1 MADQA
6 ILIIAAS
13 EHDSNL
19 YWASG
24 FLAPDAFIYLQVGG
38 RKLLVMSDLELDRA
52 KLEGRVDEVLSY
64 SEYEAKARERTA
76 ADQHPTLIDVLAI
89 VLEAQGVAEVLVP
102 ASFPVEHADRLRERG
117 VRLAW
122 KRDPFFEER
131 VVKRADEVAAI
142 EATQR
147 ATERAVAKAL
157 EALRESDIR
166 GDRLYWR
173 GEVLT
178 AEILR
183 RVMHLSLI
191 EDECLGQHT
200 IVAPG
205 VQGVDPH
212 NQGSGPI
219 LPNQSLVLDVFPR
232 SIRTRYYADMTRTVV
247 RGRASDDLKRMYD
260 AVLAAQLRGIEL
272 CADGAD
278 GGVIHRE
285 VAAVLE
291 RAGYQTGLVDGRMQ
305 GFFHGTGHGVG
316 LDIHEP
322 PRVSKLGSLLRTG
335 HVVTVEPGLYYTR
348 WGAVRIEDMVLIQPG
363 GCRNLT
369 VFPKTL
375 EI

>member
-1 MADQA
+1 MAEPSPA
-6 ILIIAAS
+6 ILIIATS

-24 FLAPDAFIYLQVGG
+24 FLAPDAFIYLQLGD
-38 RKLLVMSDLELDRA
+38 RKLLVMNDLELDRA
-52 KLEGRVDEVLSY
+52 KAQSRVDEVLAY
-64 SEYEAKARERTA
+64 AAYEARAKQRVAR
-76 ADQHPTLIDVLAI
+76 PTLIDTLAE
-89 VLEAQGVAEVLVP
+89 VLEERQVSEVLVP
-102 ASFPVEHADRLRERG
+102 ASFGVEHADRLRERG
-117 VRLAW
+117 IKLAW
-122 KRDPFFEER
+122 KRDPFFEAR
-131 VVKRADEVAAI
+131 VVKRPDEVAAI

-147 ATERAVAKAL
+147 ATERAVGRAL
-157 EALRESDIR
+157 DALRESDIR

-183 RVMHLSLI
+183 RIMHTSFM

-212 NQGSGPI
+212 NEGSGPI
-219 LPNQSLVLDVFPR
+219 LPHQSLVLDVFPR
-232 SIRTRYYADMTRTVV
+232 STKTRYWADMTRTVV
-247 RGRASDDLKRMYD
+247 RGRASDQLKRMYD
-260 AVLAAQLRGIEL
+260 AVVAAQLRGIEL
-272 CADGAD
+272 CADAVD
-278 GGVIHRE
+278 GQAVHQE
-285 VAAVLE
+285 VTAVLE
-291 RAGYQTGLVDGRMQ
+291 RAGFETGMVDGRMQ

-316 LDIHEP
+316 LDIHEA
-322 PRVSKLGSLLRTG
+322 PRISKVSSILNTG
-335 HVVTVEPGLYYTR
+335 HVVTVEPGLYYSR

-369 VFPKTL
+369 DFPKTL

>member
-1 MADQA
+1 MVEPSPA
-6 ILIIAAS
+6 ILIIATS

-24 FLAPDAFIYLQVGG
+24 FLAPDAFIYLQLGD
-38 RKLLVMSDLELDRA
+38 RKLLVMNDLELDRA
-52 KLEGRVDEVLSY
+52 KAQSRVDEVLAY
-64 SEYEAKARERTA
+64 AAYEARAKQRVAR
-76 ADQHPTLIDVLAI
+76 PTLIDTLAE
-89 VLEAQGVAEVLVP
+89 VLEERQVSEVLVP
-102 ASFPVEHADRLRERG
+102 ASFGVEHADRLRERG
-117 VRLAW
+117 IKLAW
-122 KRDPFFEER
+122 KRDPFFEAR
-131 VVKRADEVAAI
+131 VVKRPDEVAAI

-147 ATERAVAKAL
+147 ATERAVGRAL
-157 EALRESDIR
+157 DALRESDIR

-183 RVMHLSLI
+183 RIMHTSFM

-212 NQGSGPI
+212 NEGSGPI
-219 LPNQSLVLDVFPR
+219 LPHQSLVLDVFPR
-232 SIRTRYYADMTRTVV
+232 STKTRYWADMTRTVV
-247 RGRASDDLKRMYD
+247 RGRASDQLKRMYD

-272 CADGAD
+272 CADAVD
-278 GGVIHRE
+278 GQAVHQE
-285 VAAVLE
+285 VTAVLE
-291 RAGYQTGLVDGRMQ
+291 RAGFETGMVDGRMQ

-316 LDIHEP
+316 LDIHEA
-322 PRVSKLGSLLRTG
+322 PRISKVSSILNTG
-335 HVVTVEPGLYYTR
+335 HVVTVEPGLYYSR

-369 VFPKTL
+369 DFPKTL

>member
-6 ILIIAAS
+6 ILIVAAS

-24 FLAPDAFIYLQVGG
+24 FLAPDAFVYLQVGG

-52 KLEGRVDEVLSY
+52 KAESRVDEVLSY
-64 SEYEAKARERTA
+64 AAYEAKARERA
-76 ADQHPTLIDVLAI
+76 PAGSSPTLIDVLVL
-89 VLEAQGVAEVLVP
+89 VLEEHGVTEVLVP

-117 VRLAW
+117 IRLGW
-122 KRDPFFEER
+122 KRDPFFDER
-131 VVKRADEVAAI
+131 VIKRPDEVAAI

-147 ATERAVAKAL
+147 ATERAVARAL
-157 EALRESDIR
+157 DVLRESDIR
-166 GDRLYWR
+166 GERLYWQDT
-173 GEVLT
+173 VLT
-178 AEILR
+178 AEVLR
-183 RVMHLSLI
+183 RVMHLSLM

-205 VQGVDPH
+205 IQGVDPH

-219 LPNQSLVLDVFPR
+219 LPHQSLVLDVFPR
-232 SIRTRYYADMTRTVV
+232 SIPTRYYADMTRTVV
-247 RGRASDDLKRMYD
+247 RGRASDGLRRMYD

-272 CADGAD
+272 CADGVD
-278 GGVIHRE
+278 GGEVHRE
-285 VAAVLE
+285 VTAVLE
-291 RAGYQTGLVDGRMQ
+291 RAGFQTGMVDGRMQ

-322 PRVSKLGSLLRTG
+322 PRVSKAGSVLRTG
-335 HVVTVEPGLYYTR
+335 HVVTVEPGLYYPR
-348 WGAVRIEDMVLIQPG
+348 WGAVRIEDMVLVQPD

-369 VFPKTL
+369 AFPKTL
-375 EI
+375 EV